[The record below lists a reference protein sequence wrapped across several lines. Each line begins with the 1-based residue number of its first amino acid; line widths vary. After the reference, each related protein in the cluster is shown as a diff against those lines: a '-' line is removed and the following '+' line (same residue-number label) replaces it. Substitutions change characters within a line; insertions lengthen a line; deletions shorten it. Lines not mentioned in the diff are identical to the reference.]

1 MSVYDKSI
9 RVDPAKVKI
18 TASRLT
24 SNQPIG
30 FRWLVKLSGDKVF
43 QGAYPW
49 TQGSMGGFE
58 WRELDTV
65 YESEIGRAM

>member
-1 MSVYDKSI
+1 MSVCGKLI
-9 RVDPAKVKI
+9 HVDFAKVKI
-18 TASRLT
+18 AAARTI

-30 FRWLVKLSGDKVF
+30 FRWFVKLSGGKVL

-49 TQGSMGGFE
+49 TQGSMGGVE

-65 YESEIGRAM
+65 YESEIGRDL